1 MWMQRIFAWPA
12 LLLACH
18 VASAAELTGAPAGAA
33 TAAKTGAA
41 QAVPLG
47 GVSVHAG
54 VLDAAPV
61 KGVSTRVGRLQ
72 LERHTIVG
80 SADIL
85 NDLPNLTW
93 RKRYQGDPN
102 AILGSRAAG
111 TLQSARTLVYA
122 DGLLL
127 SNFLDSGWGNAPRW
141 GMVAAQD
148 IASVDVLYGPYSALY
163 PGNSMGTTV
172 IFHTRMPERF
182 EAGASAQVFVDSFT
196 DAHGG
201 SGDYWGNHFSASMGD
216 RVGRFQWRLAVDQ
229 IDSHHQP
236 MTYVAARRGGDAA
249 AAVPVSGA
257 EVDLDP
263 VGQPR
268 LLAGPGGIGQTRQ
281 QQASLRLGVDLPHAT
296 HALLTFGYWRNR
308 SGDKARSVLRDA
320 RGAPVVAG
328 PVMVDGQVWALQPG
342 NFAPSRTRENHRL
355 LGLEM
360 RGRLGGDWHWDATL
374 SDYAIL
380 ASRKASANLPAVL
393 AGADPGGRIGDKSGS
408 GWRTLDVRLQGP
420 AGDIQTWW
428 LGAHIDRYTLRSRSF
443 DASRWR
449 GAADGPRRA
458 GFDGRTQTSAIYAQ
472 VEWNWS
478 PQWVGTL
485 GARLE
490 RWRAFDGRRAG
501 RGAWV
506 DYPASSRTALSPKA
520 ALAWRFADGWQLRAS
535 VARAVRFPTVGEL
548 FQGTLDA
555 NDAIVHNNPNL
566 KPENDWARDLT
577 LRHDVDGGYWRV
589 SLFEDVIRDS
599 LYKQTDVTVTPS
611 VTSIQNVDKLRLRGV
626 EVAFKLRDVLPR
638 LDVSGSMAWNISRI
652 LRDRRYHVA
661 EGKDVPRMPRTR
673 GTLTLDWR
681 FLPGWDVS
689 LAVRHSGRQYG
700 RLDNRDTRATFGAI
714 TRYTMVDAQVG
725 WRFAPGWRATL
736 GVNNLSNQHAW
747 VYHPWPGRTWL
758 AGIHWKLP

>member
-1 MWMQRIFAWPA
+1 MWMQRLCVVPA
-12 LLLACH
+12 LLSACG
-18 VASAAELTGAPAGAA
+18 VACAGDASADAAGATSA
-33 TAAKTGAA
+33 PPSIT

-47 GVSVHAG
+47 GVAVHAG

-61 KGVSTRVGRLQ
+61 KGVSTRIGRSQ
-72 LERHTIVG
+72 LARHTVVG

-85 NDLPNLTW
+85 NYMPNLTL

-102 AILGSRAAG
+102 AILGGRAAG

-163 PGNSMGTTV
+163 PGNAMGTTV
-172 IFHTRMPERF
+172 IFHTRMPEHF
-182 EAGASAQVFVDSFT
+182 EAAASAQVFVDRFD

-216 RVGRFQWRLAVDQ
+216 RVGRWQWRVAVDQ
-229 IDSHHQP
+229 INSHHQP
-236 MTYVAARRGGDAA
+236 MSYVAARPGGDAA
-249 AAVPVSGA
+249 AAVAVSGA
-257 EVDLDP
+257 KIDLSP
-263 VGQPR
+263 TGQPR
-268 LLAGPGGIGQTRQ
+268 LLAGPDGMGHTRQ
-281 QQASLRLGVDLPHAT
+281 QQASFRLGVDLSHDT
-296 HALLTFGYWRNR
+296 HARLTFGYWRNR
-308 SGDKARSVLRDA
+308 SNDRTRSVLRDVA
-320 RGAPVVAG
+320 GDAVVAG
-328 PVMVDGQVWALQPG
+328 PIKVDGEVWTLSPG

-355 LGLEM
+355 LGLEVG
-360 RGRLGGDWHWDATL
+360 GRLGDGWHWNATL

-380 ASRKASANLPAVL
+380 ASRKARANLPAAL
-393 AGADPGGRIGDKSGS
+393 ASVDPGGRIGDKSGS

-420 AGDIQTWW
+420 VGDIQTWW
-428 LGAHIDRYTLRSRSF
+428 LGAHVDRYTLRSRSF
-443 DASRWR
+443 AASHWR
-449 GAADGPRRA
+449 DAADGPRRA
-458 GFDGRTQTSAIYAQ
+458 GFDGRTQTSALYAQ
-472 VEWNWS
+472 VEWDWS

-490 RWRAFDGRRAG
+490 RWQAFDGRRAG
-501 RGAWV
+501 HGAWV
-506 DYPASSRTALSPKA
+506 DYPASSRTAWSPKA

-535 VARAVRFPTVGEL
+535 WAKAVRFPTVGEL
-548 FQGTLDA
+548 FQGTLNADA
-555 NDAIVHNNPNL
+555 AIVHNNPNL
-566 KPENDWARDLT
+566 KPETDWAKDLT
-577 LRHDVDGGYWRV
+577 LRHNVRGGYWRV

-638 LDVSGSMAWNISRI
+638 VDVSGSLAWNMSRI
-652 LRDRRYHVA
+652 VRDRRYPVA

-673 GTLTLDWR
+673 GTLTFDWR
-681 FLPGWDVS
+681 FSPGWDVS
-689 LAVRHSGRQYG
+689 VAVRHSGRQYG

-714 TRYTMVDAQVG
+714 SRYTMADVQLG
-725 WRFAPGWRATL
+725 WRFAPGWRGTL
-736 GVNNLSNQHAW
+736 GVNNLTNQHAW
-747 VYHPWPGRTWL
+747 VYHPWAGQTWL
-758 AGIHWKLP
+758 AGIHWELP